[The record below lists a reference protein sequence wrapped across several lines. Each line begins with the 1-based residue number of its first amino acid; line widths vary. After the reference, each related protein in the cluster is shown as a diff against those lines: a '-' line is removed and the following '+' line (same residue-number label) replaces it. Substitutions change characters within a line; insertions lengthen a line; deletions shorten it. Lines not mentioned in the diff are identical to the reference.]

1 MGAALVPPFLPL
13 YSGSDMDTRDF
24 LEYITAKQGYYCIVG
39 LKRGHPIQKL
49 FSDIDEALA
58 QYDYLLSQ
66 GGIDIYFTCAKFR
79 DNSNRRADNAKYF
92 KSFWLDIDCGVT
104 KKYLDKAQGLDA
116 LYSFYTSLNLPRPT
130 VVDSGNGLHC
140 YWALSE
146 EISYNDWKPVAEH
159 FKTMCTAKDFHAD
172 PSVTSDAAR
181 FLRLP
186 NSYNYKSPDNRKEVK
201 VLEIGDSL
209 TLTQFK
215 TAIEYEDQRGVY
227 SFSEDKDDITA
238 SLARGVTANFSRIM
252 KKSVKGLGCAHLL
265 YAYQHQNSLSEPMW
279 RSVMSVAQYCE
290 DRNKA
295 IHLMSRQYDGYD
307 PAETEE
313 KANNC
318 KVGAHTC
325 KEFQKHFGAER
336 CESCLHKGIINSPI
350 KLGVYVP
357 EATPEDNIVKAKHKG
372 LGEEVTFIIPAYPH
386 PYFRGVE
393 GGVYMKKMSP
403 LAKGDDAPKEE
414 TDVLIY
420 ENDLYVEKR
429 LKDDEYGEMALIKLH
444 LPRDGVEEFTAP
456 LQDILSRDK
465 ARSILASKGVAA
477 MDNKMTAIMGY
488 LSHYVNHLQKTETAD
503 IARAQFGW
511 HDNDECFLVGTRLI
525 TADGVSYSSPSSATK
540 ERAARYTHSGH
551 LSEWVKIADL
561 YGKPGNEAR
570 AFAFG
575 MGFGAPLVK
584 FSGIK
589 GFILHLTN
597 EKSGVGKSTI
607 QFMINSIWGHPEAG
621 MMSFD
626 DKFLAR
632 QHMMGVLKNLP
643 MCIDEI
649 TDLTPEEIGT
659 IAYMVT
665 QGKGRDRMQ
674 AHHNALRKNNVTW
687 ELPCI
692 TSGNNSLY
700 DALMSYKALPEGE
713 MMRILEIYISPDKT
727 LTKDESD
734 TIYTENLYYNYGLA
748 AEVLIKYM
756 LNNKEECIKLF
767 RDVRKDFDAR
777 ANFSQKHRFYSAACA
792 VSIAGLEIG
801 KRCGLH
807 NIDIKRVM
815 SWAIANVGKAADAV
829 SDENKSRNFALGEFL
844 NEYNG
849 NIFIG
854 YKELLNNLPQSPEWV
869 PRNEVVARYDIDS
882 HTIAISASVLRKW
895 CTKKQIP
902 YKGFLARLAKE
913 GYYTGTTPYRL
924 IYGVGVVGSKVNSAH
939 FILENAH
946 EFIPD
951 LDIAPETRG

>member
-1 MGAALVPPFLPL
+1 MEN
-13 YSGSDMDTRDF
+13 RDF
-24 LEYITAKQGYYCIVG
+24 LEYINAKQGYYCIIG
-39 LKRGHPIQKL
+39 LKRGLPIQKL
-49 FSDIDEALA
+49 FSDLDEAVA
-58 QYDYLLSQ
+58 QADYLLSKE
-66 GGIDIYFTCAKFR
+66 GIDVYFTCAKFR
-79 DNSNRRADNAKYF
+79 DSSNRRADNAKYF
-92 KSFWLDIDCGVT
+92 KSFWLDIDCGPT
-104 KKYLDKAQGLDA
+104 KPYLDKDQGLEA
-116 LYSFYTSLNLPRPT
+116 LHKFYTSIDLPRPT
-130 VVDSGNGLHC
+130 IVDSGNGLHC
-140 YWALSE
+140 YWVLSE
-146 EISYNDWKPVAEH
+146 EISYNDWKPTAEQFKNICVAKNFE
-159 FKTMCTAKDFHAD
+159 AD
-172 PSVTSDAAR
+172 PAVTSDAAR

-186 NSYNYKSPDNRKEVK
+186 RSYNYKSPENRKEVK
-201 VLEIGDSL
+201 VLEVGATL
-209 TLTQFK
+209 TLAQFR
-215 TAIEYEDQRGVY
+215 TAVDYQDSRGVY
-227 SFSEDKDDITA
+227 SFTEDKDDITA
-238 SLARGVTANFSRIM
+238 ALARGVVANFSRIM
-252 KKSVKGLGCAHLL
+252 KKSANSVGCANLL
-265 YAYQHQNSLSEPMW
+265 YAYTHQNDLTEPMW
-279 RSVMSVAQYCE
+279 RSVLSVAQYCE

-295 IHLMSRQYDGYD
+295 IHLMSRQYEGYD
-307 PAETEE
+307 PSDTEA
-313 KANNC
+313 KANGC
-318 KVGAHTC
+318 KTGAHTC
-325 KEFQKHFGAER
+325 KEFQKHFGLER
-336 CESCLHKGIINSPI
+336 CDSCLHKGVINSPI

-357 EATPEDNIVKAKHKG
+357 EATPEDNIVTAKHKG
-372 LGEEVTFIIPAYPH
+372 LGEETTFIIPAYPY

-403 LAKGDDAPKEE
+403 LAKGEDAPKEE

-456 LQDILSRDK
+456 LQDILSKDK

-477 MDNKMTAIMGY
+477 MDTRMTAIMTY
-488 LSHYVNHLQKTETAD
+488 LSHYVNHLQKTDTAE
-503 IARAQFGW
+503 IARSQFGW
-511 HDNDECFLVGTRLI
+511 HDNDECFIVGTRQI
-525 TADGVSYSSPSSATK
+525 SADGVKYSPPSTAT
-540 ERAARYTHSGH
+540 ESRAAKYVHKGH

-597 EKSGVGKSTI
+597 EKSGVGKSTV

-621 MMSFD
+621 MMNFD

-632 QHMMGVLKNLP
+632 QFMMGVLKNLP
-643 MCIDEI
+643 ICIDEI

-659 IAYMVT
+659 IAYMIT

-674 AHHNALRKNNVTW
+674 SHHNALRKNNITW

-713 MMRILEIYISPDKT
+713 MMRILEIYINPDKT

-734 TIYTENLYYNYGLA
+734 VIYTESLYNNYGLA
-748 AEVLIKYM
+748 ADILIKYI

-767 RDVRKDFDAR
+767 RDIRKDFDNK

-792 VSIAGLEIG
+792 VSITGLEIA

-807 NIDIKRVM
+807 NIDVDRIM
-815 SWAIANVGKAADAV
+815 NWALTNVGKNSDAL
-829 SDENKSRNFALGEFL
+829 SEDHKTRSFALGEFL

-854 YKELLNNLPQSPEWV
+854 YKETVNNLPQNPEWV
-869 PRNEVVARYDIDS
+869 PRNEVVARYDIDT
-882 HTIAISASVLRKW
+882 HMIAISASVLRKW

-902 YKGFLARLAKE
+902 YKGLLTRMAKD
-913 GYYTGTTPYRL
+913 GTYVGTTPYRL

-939 FILENAH
+939 FRLENAH
-946 EFIPD
+946 EFLGDIP
-951 LDIAPETRG
+951 IV

>member
-1 MGAALVPPFLPL
+1 
-13 YSGSDMDTRDF
+13 MDKRDF
-24 LEYITAKQGYYCIVG
+24 LEHITAKQGYYCIVG
-39 LKRGHPIQKL
+39 LKRGIPIQK
-49 FSDIDEALA
+49 FYADIDEAVSQCEHLLA
-58 QYDYLLSQ
+58 QND
-66 GGIDIYFTCAKFR
+66 IDVYFTCAKFR
-79 DNSNRRADNAKYF
+79 ENTNRKADNAKYF
-92 KSFWLDIDCGVT
+92 KSFWLDIDCGAT
-104 KKYLDKAQGLDA
+104 KKYLNKDQGLAA
-116 LYSFYTSLNLPRPT
+116 LDLFCTSVNLPRPT
-130 VVDSGNGLHC
+130 IVDSGNGLHC
-140 YWALSE
+140 YWVLPD
-146 EISYNDWKPVAEH
+146 EISYNEWKPVAEH
-159 FKTMCTAKDFHAD
+159 FKVVCAAKSFEAD

-181 FLRLP
+181 FLRMP
-186 NSYNYKSPDNRKEVK
+186 ETYNLKSLDNKKRVK
-201 VLEIGDSL
+201 VIEVGNTLSL
-209 TLTQFK
+209 ADFK
-215 TAIEYEDQRGVY
+215 TAIEFQDSRGVY
-227 SFSEDKDDITA
+227 SFSEDKDDITT
-238 SLARGVTANFSRIM
+238 SLARGVVANFSRIM
-252 KKSVKGLGCAHLL
+252 KKSLNNLGCANLV
-265 YAYQHQNSLSEPMW
+265 YAYTHQNSLTEPMW
-279 RSVMSVAQYCE
+279 RSVLSIAQYCE

-295 IHLMSRQYDGYD
+295 IHLMSRQYEGYD
-307 PAETEE
+307 PADTEE

-325 KEFQKHFGAER
+325 KEFQKHFGIER
-336 CESCLHKGIINSPI
+336 CTGCLHKGNINSPI

-357 EATPEDNIVKAKHKG
+357 EATPEDNIVVAKHKG
-372 LGEEVTFIIPAYPH
+372 LGEETTFIIPAYPH

-393 GGVYMKKMSP
+393 GGVYMKKLSP
-403 LAKGDDAPKEE
+403 LAKGEDAPKEE
-414 TDVLIY
+414 TDILIY
-420 ENDLYVEKR
+420 ENDIYVEKR

-456 LQDILSRDK
+456 LQDILSKDK

-477 MDNKMTAIMGY
+477 MDNRMTAIMGY
-488 LSHYVNHLQKTETAD
+488 LTHYINHLQKTENAE

-511 HDNDECFLVGTRLI
+511 HDNDECFIVGTRQI
-525 TADGVSYSSPSSATK
+525 SADGIKYSPPSAATQ
-540 ERAARYTHSGH
+540 ERAARYTHKGH
-551 LSEWVKIADL
+551 LSEWVRIADL
-561 YGKPGNEAR
+561 YGKQGNEAR

-659 IAYMVT
+659 IAYMIT

-674 AHHNALRKNNVTW
+674 AHHNALRKNNITW

-713 MMRILEIYISPDKT
+713 MMRILEIYINPDKT

-734 TIYTENLYYNYGLA
+734 TIYTENLYSHYGLA
-748 AEVLIKYM
+748 ADVLIKYM

-767 RDVRKDFDAR
+767 RDIRRDFDVR
-777 ANFSQKHRFYSAACA
+777 AKFSQKHRFYSAACA
-792 VSIAGLEIG
+792 VSITGLEIG

-807 NIDIKRVM
+807 NIDVVRVM
-815 SWAIANVGKAADAV
+815 NWAIANVGKAADAV
-829 SDENKSRNFALGEFL
+829 SDEHKTRNFALGEFL

-849 NIFIG
+849 NIFVG
-854 YKELLNNLPQSPEWV
+854 YKEMVNDLPQNPEWV
-869 PRNEVVARYDIDS
+869 PRHEVVARYDVDT
-882 HTIAISASVLRKW
+882 HTIAISATVLRKW

-902 YKGFLARLAKE
+902 YKGFIARMTKE
-913 GYYTGTTPYRL
+913 GAYLGTTPYRL

-939 FILENAH
+939 FKLENAH
-946 EFIPD
+946 EF
-951 LDIAPETRG
+951 LGDIAIV